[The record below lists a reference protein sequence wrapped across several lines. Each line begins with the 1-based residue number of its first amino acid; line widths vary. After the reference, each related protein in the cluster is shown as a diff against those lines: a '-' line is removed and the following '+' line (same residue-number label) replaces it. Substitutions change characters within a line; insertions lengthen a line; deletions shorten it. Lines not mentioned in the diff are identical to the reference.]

1 MLHLQFSKTLPSS
14 VPQTGWLLQNS
25 SGGPVYTITG
35 VFTGVF
41 FSPPPTVAY
50 YQLNIAT
57 SSLTHTTS
65 TVYNVGPS
73 SSTPIWLKTPWNAI
87 ASTSTSIVSKST
99 PGIVTTGTDVI
110 LGNIKAQ
117 IAASGNSSIQLSLV
131 AGSLTVDG
139 SEQGVSNGSAVTTNI
154 PGLSLTTS
162 PAYFNAASNYIQPGD
177 VQVAYFTDRAGSGTW
192 RVTAQIGYGYTNNS
206 VTIEKLA

>member
-1 MLHLQFSKTLPSS
+1 M
-14 VPQTGWLLQNS
+14 
-25 SGGPVYTITG
+25 
-35 VFTGVF
+35 F
-41 FSPPPTVAY
+41 FSPPPTLAY
-50 YQLNIAT
+50 YQLNIAS

-65 TVYNVGPS
+65 TVYNVGVGGIS
-73 SSTPIWLKTPWNAI
+73 PIWLKTPWNAI

-117 IAASGNSSIQLSLV
+117 IAGSGNSSIQLSLV

-139 SEQGVSNGSAVTTNI
+139 SEQGVSNGSAVTTNVTA
-154 PGLSLTTS
+154 LSLTTS

-177 VQVAYFTDRAGSGTW
+177 VQVAHFTDRAGSGTW
-192 RVTAQIGYGYTNNS
+192 RVTAQIGYDYTNNS